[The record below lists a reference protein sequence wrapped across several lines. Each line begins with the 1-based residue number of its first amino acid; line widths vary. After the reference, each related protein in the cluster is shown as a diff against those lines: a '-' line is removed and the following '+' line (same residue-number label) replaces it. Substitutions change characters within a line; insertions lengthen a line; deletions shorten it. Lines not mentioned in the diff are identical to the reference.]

1 MKIIANV
8 FNGFNEKF
16 GVPRQSGLTDI
27 LSEIV
32 FKPEYR
38 VREDFYRL
46 EEFSHLC
53 IIWKFSLAEK
63 DDWSPT
69 VRPPKLGGNE
79 RVGVFASRSPFRPN
93 PIGLSCVKLEK
104 IDYDRKDSPVLVVSG
119 ADIVSGTPVYDVKP
133 YIPYADCV
141 PYASGGYSV
150 DGDKAATEVIFT
162 EKILK
167 DTIDNERLLCEIEE
181 ILKQNPRPA
190 YKKDG
195 DRVYKM
201 SYRNKTLSFI
211 YSEEKIIALS
221 FE

>member
-1 MKIIANV
+1 M
-8 FNGFNEKF
+8 
-16 GVPRQSGLTDI
+16 
-27 LSEIV
+27 
-32 FKPEYR
+32 
-38 VREDFYRL
+38 
-46 EEFSHLC
+46 
-53 IIWKFSLAEK
+53 
-63 DDWSPT
+63 
-69 VRPPKLGGNE
+69 
-79 RVGVFASRSPFRPN
+79 
-93 PIGLSCVKLEK
+93 
-104 IDYDRKDSPVLVVSG
+104 
-119 ADIVSGTPVYDVKP
+119 
-133 YIPYADCV
+133 
-141 PYASGGYSV
+141 

-167 DTIDNERLLCEIEE
+167 VTIDNERLLCEIEE

>member
-1 MKIIANV
+1 M
-8 FNGFNEKF
+8 
-16 GVPRQSGLTDI
+16 
-27 LSEIV
+27 
-32 FKPEYR
+32 
-38 VREDFYRL
+38 
-46 EEFSHLC
+46 
-53 IIWKFSLAEK
+53 
-63 DDWSPT
+63 
-69 VRPPKLGGNE
+69 
-79 RVGVFASRSPFRPN
+79 
-93 PIGLSCVKLEK
+93 
-104 IDYDRKDSPVLVVSG
+104 
-119 ADIVSGTPVYDVKP
+119 
-133 YIPYADCV
+133 
-141 PYASGGYSV
+141 